1 MIKINLLESVTDRP
15 QGVAAVEEKVSSPR
29 IQTFLLGLTVFGLMV
44 LAMGYD
50 YVSANTAHS
59 AATKEL
65 ENQKRINAQMLAT
78 QKEQTDLEKKT
89 KEIQARIDAIK
100 KLRESQQGPTALLQE
115 IKARFDAVPGLYLTS
130 VENKDGEVTI
140 KGISPNEYA
149 VTKFGQS
156 LEFSNGLF
164 SNLNIETTRE
174 AAKLEAAKQTVAVSG
189 QAVAVSGQ
197 AAAVKD
203 TAVPMPEVIAFTVK
217 ANFGSKPQSQQP
229 APAPAGQVAMKK

>member
-15 QGVAAVEEKVSSPR
+15 QGVAAVEDKVSSPR
-29 IQTFLLGLTVFGLMV
+29 IQTLLLALTVFGLMV

-50 YVSANTAHS
+50 YVSSNMAHS

-65 ENQKRINAQMLAT
+65 DNQKRINAQMLAI
-78 QKEQTDLEKKT
+78 QKEQTELEKKT

-130 VENKDGEVTI
+130 VENKDGEITI
-140 KGISPNEYA
+140 KGESPNEYS

-164 SNLNIETTRE
+164 NNLNIETKRE
-174 AAKLEAAKQTVAVSG
+174 LAKQTAPPAAS
-189 QAVAVSGQ
+189 
-197 AAAVKD
+197 AAAAGTNVESM
-203 TAVPMPEVIAFTVK
+203 VMPEVITFTVK
-217 ANFGSKPQSQQP
+217 ANFGSLKPPSQQQ
-229 APAPAGQVAMKK
+229 APAPANQVAMKK